1 MKKFIFSIV
10 LILTA
15 LLTPNAQT
23 VDTFLVH
30 LMNKNAERFATVMAN
45 PEKYRVQILYT
56 QINRDEKNFPKFTS
70 HSFRLNPNE
79 YFYPA
84 STVKFPAC
92 IQALEKINRQKD
104 KKFTRNSIMLTDSID
119 SELTRQYTDSTNL
132 VQNGFPSIT
141 SYIKKILLVS
151 DNDAFNRLFEFIGQ
165 EEFNTTLQKS
175 GFPSTRIVHRL
186 SLPVSQEK
194 NKMSNAITFISESS
208 WQNAYK
214 KFVKI
219 SSEDAPSIDKFLA
232 LTKTNEKLVLDNV
245 YSEPKR
251 VSKYIFP
258 QLKPVLLGK
267 GEMIDGKVT
276 DKPKDFTQ
284 KNNFPLEAQ
293 QRMLRRLI
301 FPEATPLT
309 EQFNLTADDRKFML
323 KYMSQ
328 LPTESVSPPYQ
339 NDTSMHDNF
348 CKYLMFGSDKNPI
361 PNNIRSFNKIGD
373 AYGFLTD
380 NAYIVDFEKGVE
392 FMLSATIY
400 CNEDE
405 IFNDDKYETQTIG
418 LPFLTELGKT
428 IYDYECARKRKL
440 QPNLGEFKFNYDGK
454 K

>member
-141 SYIKKILLVS
+141 NYIKKILLVS
-151 DNDAFNRLFEFIGQ
+151 DNAFNRLFEFIGQ

-214 KFVKI
+214 KFVKM

-293 QRMLRRLI
+293 QRMLRRFI

-361 PNNIRSFNKIGD
+361 PNNIRIFNKIGD

>member
-1 MKKFIFSIV
+1 MKKTFFAFI
-10 LILTA
+10 LILSGIQ
-15 LLTPNAQT
+15 LNFAQT

-30 LMNKNAERFATVMAN
+30 LMNKNAEKFATVMAN

-70 HSFRLNPNE
+70 HSFRLNANE

-104 KKFTRNSIMLTDSID
+104 KKFNRNSIMLTDGVD
-119 SELTRQYTDSTNL
+119 AELKRQYTDSTNL
-132 VQNGFPSIT
+132 VQGGFPSVA

-165 EEFNTTLQKS
+165 EEFNNTLQKT
-175 GFPSTRIVHRL
+175 GFPNTRIVHRL
-186 SLPVSQEK
+186 SLPLPLEK
-194 NKMSNAITFISESS
+194 NKISNPITFIDENS
-208 WQNAYK
+208 WSKAYK
-214 KFVKI
+214 KYVKI
-219 SSEDAPSIDKFLA
+219 SSEDVPSIDKFLA
-232 LTKTNEKLVLDNV
+232 LTKTNEKLAIDTV
-245 YSEPKR
+245 YAEQKR
-251 VSKYIFP
+251 VSKYVFP

-276 DKPKDFTQ
+276 DKPKDFTF
-284 KNNFPLEAQ
+284 KNCFPLEAQ
-293 QRMLRRLI
+293 QKMLRRLI

-328 LPTESVSPPYQ
+328 LPTESTSPPYQ
-339 NDTSMHDNF
+339 NDTSMHDSF
-348 CKYLMFGSDKNPI
+348 CKFLMFGSEKGEI
-361 PNNIRSFNKIGD
+361 PKNIRIFNKIGD
-373 AYGFLTD
+373 AYGFLID

-400 CNEDE
+400 CNEDQ
-405 IFNDDKYETQTIG
+405 IFNDDKYETETIG

-428 IYDYECARKRKL
+428 IYEYECTRKRKL
-440 QPNLGEFKFNYDGK
+440 LPNLGEFKFSYDGK